1 MIILPAVLF
10 GFLIGGMIISVGF
23 YLEQRHSSVRGR
35 LQYKPRVKADLLRAQ
50 GADQPSFLSA
60 NLAERLEEKLDLR
73 RGGARTN
80 ELQKKFMRA
89 GIYNEGAIPG
99 FLGIKLGLLLV
110 LPVLVLFLLWGRT
123 THNELLM
130 GIPIGLCTLGYFLP
144 NIILERLIKVRQ
156 GKIREALPDA
166 LDLLVVCVEAGQ
178 GLNAALKRVADD
190 LKESSP
196 VISQEL
202 LLVNLEI
209 MAGLEREQAL
219 RNLGERTGVDELI
232 SLCNVLIQSDR
243 LGTSVGQALKT
254 QSDFMRTTR
263 RQHLEGLAAKT
274 PVKLVFPLLLFIFPA
289 IMVVLLGPAFIQVSE
304 FFSRAPK

>member
-1 MIILPAVLF
+1 MIILPAVFF
-10 GFLIGGMIISVGF
+10 GILIGGMIISLGF
-23 YLEQRHSSVRGR
+23 FLQQRRSSVRGR
-35 LQYKPRVKADLLRAQ
+35 LQSQPRVKADLLRSQEA
-50 GADQPSFLSA
+50 GQPSFLSA
-60 NLAERLEEKLDLR
+60 NLAERLENKLDMR
-73 RGGARTN
+73 RGGARTQ
-80 ELQKKFMRA
+80 ELQKKLIQA
-89 GIYNEGAIPG
+89 GIYNERAIPC

-110 LPVLVLFLLWGRT
+110 LPVLVLFLLEGRA
-123 THNELLM
+123 THNELLV
-130 GIPIGLCTLGYFLP
+130 IPIGLCTLGYFLP
-144 NIILERLIKVRQ
+144 NIILSHLIKARQ
-156 GKIREALPDA
+156 KKIREALPDA

-190 LKESSP
+190 LLNSSLI
-196 VISQEL
+196 ISQEL

-209 MAGLEREQAL
+209 TAGLEREQAL

-254 QSDFMRTTR
+254 QSDFMRTSR

-304 FFSRAPK
+304 FFSRAR

>member
-10 GFLIGGMIISVGF
+10 GLLIGGMIISLGF
-23 YLEQRHSSVRGR
+23 FLQQRRSSVRGR
-35 LQYKPRVKADLLRAQ
+35 LHYQPRVKADLLRSQ
-50 GADQPSFLSA
+50 VADQPSFISA
-60 NLAERLEEKLDLR
+60 HLAERLEKKLDLR

-80 ELQKKFMRA
+80 ELQKKLIQA
-89 GIYNEGAIPG
+89 GIYNERAIPC

-123 THNELLM
+123 THSGMLM
-130 GIPIGLCTLGYFLP
+130 GIPIGLCSLGYILP
-144 NIILERLIKVRQ
+144 DIILDRLIKTRQ
-156 GKIREALPDA
+156 TKIREALPDT

-190 LKESSP
+190 LMDSSP
-196 VISQEL
+196 IISQEL

-219 RNLGERTGVDELI
+219 RNLGERTKVDELI

-263 RQHLEGLAAKT
+263 RQYLEGMAAKT

-289 IMVVLLGPAFIQVSE
+289 IMAVLLGPAFIQVSE
-304 FFSRAPK
+304 FFSRPR